1 VADALAECCVEV
13 VSQAVKMSIMA
24 SETEVAV
31 GPDGEGGSLVGRVRA
46 GEFGRGVA
54 DERQYRR
61 RDIGAGC
68 GDQIDVDEQLRLS
81 TDDVVGIGAAQR
93 EFLAQD
99 PLGGVLRRPRY
110 AATRPW
116 PR

>member
-13 VSQAVKMSIMA
+13 VSQAVKISIMA
-24 SETEVAV
+24 CETEVAV

-46 GEFGRGVA
+46 GEFGRVVA

-68 GDQIDVDEQLRLS
+68 GDQVDVH
-81 TDDVVGIGAAQR
+81 
-93 EFLAQD
+93 LAVRRRYCG
-99 PLGGVLRRPRY
+99 LGGGLETLDVGRGVSFPAYSSRV
-110 AATRPW
+110 
-116 PR
+116 